1 MRYSHSMRSLRIA
14 VRILAAV
21 VGISHFAPLVRADA
35 AEEVQAAL
43 LKLQSTTYRQRD
55 EVGVMASIPGALVAP
70 TVTEHAQG
78 RTRLV
83 SEIKH
88 PSFGTI
94 RTERITVGSQAAV
107 RTIAPALLTKLEQ
120 AKRKLTVSSAKSLLQ
135 QIISAASAAQTGGL
149 SAASWIVEATRA
161 ATTLK
166 TTADARVALDRAME
180 GFQSWQRVEED
191 LDTDIPQPLGT
202 ERFGSDR
209 DVMKAEKIT
218 TSSGGVISYRRKP
231 TDTMPGMDF
240 YTVLHV
246 DATTGLPVAEENF
259 MNGQRLM
266 RSEFYDVGAAIE
278 IEIPEC
284 LR

>member
-1 MRYSHSMRSLRIA
+1 MSLRFLTA
-14 VRILAAV
+14 VLGALHLAP
-21 VGISHFAPLVRADA
+21 IVRADA
-35 AEEVQAAL
+35 GEEVQAAL
-43 LKLQSTTYRQRD
+43 QKLQGTTYRQRD
-55 EVGVMASIPGALVAP
+55 EVGVMASISGALVSA

-135 QIISAASAAQTGGL
+135 QIISVASAAQTGGL
-149 SAASWIVEATRA
+149 SAASWIMEATRA

-166 TTADARVALDRAME
+166 TTADARVALDRAIE
-180 GFQSWQRVEED
+180 GFQSWQRVEEEP
-191 LDTDIPQPLGT
+191 DTEFPQPLGN
-202 ERFGSDR
+202 EGFASDR
-209 DVMKAEKIT
+209 DAMGAEKIT
-218 TSSGGVISYRRKP
+218 PSVRGVISYRRTP

-240 YTVLHV
+240 YTLLHV
-246 DATTGLPVAEENF
+246 DATSGLPVAEENF

-266 RSEFYDVGAAIE
+266 RSEFYDVGASIE
-278 IEIPEC
+278 IEIPDC
-284 LR
+284 LQ